1 MRKLKRLSLVAFML
15 MTPIFTIP
23 KLPTIPT
30 ISASSIKLPEGVE
43 ESARKAGAEA
53 VKGLKID
60 WSKIQLR

>member
-23 KLPTIPT
+23 RIPAIPN
-30 ISASSIKLPEGVE
+30 ISGSIKLPVSVE
-43 ESARKAGAEA
+43 EAAKKAGAEA
-53 VKGLKID
+53 AKGLKID